1 MNALKLVW
9 QQQLAKVR
17 NNRDVHEVLH
27 GSAITFLFRLF
38 GFVLLYSLQL
48 FIARE
53 YGAGNLGIY
62 SLTITLL
69 NIGMVLALFGT
80 DTAIIRLLAEYR
92 AQGAFQRIR
101 QLFNK
106 VAVWTFV
113 PSLLLAGL
121 FYLFAE
127 PISSYVFANE
137 LPAQTL
143 RVMAWML
150 PFVSLAR
157 LYASAFRALHRVT
170 ASVIVDTV
178 GMRFLHLLFLV
189 IALPLLAPTPNLL
202 IGLLAVAV
210 ILNTLIGMGKWH
222 VVSRSMN
229 AGIQPR
235 EMEEGQA
242 IGFRTLCAMAIPMY
256 LSASMELIMSW
267 TDTIMLGIFTDA
279 ETVGVYSVVIRL
291 SMVTSF
297 ALISINTILSPK
309 FSEMYARGDMDGLRK
324 MIAFANRLIFFASA
338 PLNLLVAIFAAPL
351 LTLFGEEFAGSS
363 LVLVI
368 LCLGQFINFSSGSVI
383 PLLTMTGRQKTSR
396 NILVFSALLNICGN
410 CLLIPWLGITGA
422 AIATAIS
429 LSCRDICAS
438 YWAYRYFGFRTWYI
452 PFFSEKN
459 SVLIRRRGNEEG
471 GLR

>member
-9 QQQLAKVR
+9 HKQLAKVR
-17 NNRDVHEVLH
+17 GNRDVHEVLH

-38 GFVLLYSLQL
+38 GFVLLYTLQL

-53 YGAGNLGIY
+53 YGAGNLGVY
-62 SLTITLL
+62 SLAITLL

-80 DTAIIRLLAEYR
+80 DTAIIRLLTEYR
-92 AQGAFQRIR
+92 AQGALAKIR
-101 QLFNK
+101 QLFGK
-106 VAVWTFV
+106 VALWTFL
-113 PSLLLAGL
+113 PSLLLSGL

-127 PISSYVFANE
+127 HISRYVFAGE
-137 LPAQTL
+137 LPAGTL
-143 RVMAWML
+143 RVIAWML
-150 PFVSLAR
+150 PFVSLGR

-178 GMRFLHLLFLV
+178 GMRFLHLLFLL
-189 IALPLLAPTPNLL
+189 IALPLFAPTSQLL
-202 IGLLAVAV
+202 IGLLAAAV
-210 ILNTLIGMGKWH
+210 MLNTLYGMAKWH
-222 VVSRSMN
+222 VLSRDFR
-229 AGIQPR
+229 AGVQPL
-235 EMEEGQA
+235 EQEAGPA
-242 IGFRTLCAMAIPMY
+242 ISFRALCTMALPMY
-256 LSASMELIMSW
+256 LSASMELVMSW

-297 ALISINTILSPK
+297 ALISINTMLSPK
-309 FSEMYARGDMDGLRK
+309 FSEIYARGDLDGLRK

-338 PLNLLVAIFAAPL
+338 PINLLVAIFAAPL
-351 LTLFGEEFAGSS
+351 LGLFGEEFAASS

-383 PLLTMTGRQKTSR
+383 PLLTMTGHQKTAR

-410 CLLIPWLGITGA
+410 GLLIPWLGITGA

-459 SVLIRRRGNEEG
+459 SVLLRRRGHEEG